1 MFHERSRPAGR
12 LFYLLAFVVAGLGV
26 SWGQAPASTTISD
39 VVYGA
44 DGNLAGG
51 TLLISW
57 PTFSAASG
65 QSVAAGR
72 KSVVFACGGLLT
84 VALVPNTGSTPAG
97 TFYTVVYQLDDNST
111 PPKYSRYTTAL
122 HLNTPL

>member
-26 SWGQAPASTTISD
+26 SCGQAGSHHYDQRCGVPCERKSR
-39 VVYGA
+39 G
-44 DGNLAGG
+44 GG

-57 PTFSAASG
+57 PTFSTASG

-72 KSVVFACGGLLT
+72 KSVVLASGGVLT
-84 VALVPNTGSTPAG
+84 LALVPNTGSTPAG
-97 TFYTVVYQLDDNST
+97 T
-111 PPKYSRYTTAL
+111 L
-122 HLNTPL
+122 HSGVPA

>member
-1 MFHERSRPAGR
+1 MVHARSRRAGR
-12 LFYLLAFVVAGLGV
+12 LFYLLPFVVAGLGV
-26 SWGQAPASTTISD
+26 SWGQAPATTTISD
-39 VVYGA
+39 VVYRA

-57 PTFSAASG
+57 PTFSTASG

-72 KSVVFACGGLLT
+72 RSVVLASGGLLT

-97 TFYTVVYQLDDNST
+97 K
-111 PPKYSRYTTAL
+111 PKYSRHTSAL